1 MLSFLRNNSVKIVY
15 GIVIAFVVTTFMG
28 VVFFNESFQSSK
40 DASQTQKDM
49 DSAVATIG
57 NTPVSEQVF
66 LLEYRRIRNSVPN
79 DVEINSNIL
88 EALQLNALQKAIEST
103 MLLEIGKKQKI
114 KVSRSEINSSIYS
127 VMDQFGVHSKKE
139 LKVTIQANGGSYDGM
154 LNQLKNDLIAAKVRQ
169 ALVASVEIKDIDIP
183 HLNYEFKIKELFI
196 PKRSTQNAIISDD
209 TLYQKS
215 MGIRSKITNSNDL
228 DREIKLQN
236 KQQSSPQSRW
246 LNMAQL
252 SPDLARAIYSMNI
265 KEISQPIRTLNGYF
279 ILELKDKRELG
290 VTNQISEQN
299 LQTAWERQVFYEF
312 LYDVQNGREIKVVD
326 LNLKALKLKNEG
338 RFDDAIQAYQ
348 GVISKDPSN
357 PYPNVLISKIYL
369 MKGDLSKA
377 KQELL
382 KAEIKESLISED
394 IVLPEIHVLLAEI
407 YNQEGFSTKKNSQY
421 DKLLKSEGVDIN
433 VLTYLKQ
440 VFETSKDNRRLAKVN
455 QLIEEKHSTETV
467 LEDVSTLTEKRND
480 DFLQTI
486 DE

>member
-1 MLSFLRNNSVKIVY
+1 M
-15 GIVIAFVVTTFMG
+15 
-28 VVFFNESFQSSK
+28 
-40 DASQTQKDM
+40 
-49 DSAVATIG
+49 
-57 NTPVSEQVF
+57 
-66 LLEYRRIRNSVPN
+66 
-79 DVEINSNIL
+79 
-88 EALQLNALQKAIEST
+88 
-103 MLLEIGKKQKI
+103 
-114 KVSRSEINSSIYS
+114 
-127 VMDQFGVHSKKE
+127 
-139 LKVTIQANGGSYDGM
+139 
-154 LNQLKNDLIAAKVRQ
+154 
-169 ALVASVEIKDIDIP
+169 
-183 HLNYEFKIKELFI
+183 
-196 PKRSTQNAIISDD
+196 
-209 TLYQKS
+209 
-215 MGIRSKITNSNDL
+215 
-228 DREIKLQN
+228 
-236 KQQSSPQSRW
+236 
-246 LNMAQL
+246 
-252 SPDLARAIYSMNI
+252 
-265 KEISQPIRTLNGYF
+265 
-279 ILELKDKRELG
+279 
-290 VTNQISEQN
+290 
-299 LQTAWERQVFYEF
+299 
-312 LYDVQNGREIKVVD
+312 YDVQNGREIKVVD

-455 QLIEEKHSTETV
+455 QLIEEKRSTETV

>member
-66 LLEYRRIRNSVPN
+66 LLEYRRIRNSVPS

-127 VMDQFGVHSKKE
+127 VMDQFGVNSKKE

-236 KQQSSPQSRW
+236 KQQTSPQSRW

-407 YNQEGFSTKKNSQY
+407 YNQEGFSTKKIRNMTNY
-421 DKLLKSEGVDIN
+421 LKAK
-433 VLTYLKQ
+433 VLT
-440 VFETSKDNRRLAKVN
+440 
-455 QLIEEKHSTETV
+455 STY
-467 LEDVSTLTEKRND
+467 
-480 DFLQTI
+480 
-486 DE
+486 

>member
-1 MLSFLRNNSVKIVY
+1 MLI
-15 GIVIAFVVTTFMG
+15 
-28 VVFFNESFQSSK
+28 Q
-40 DASQTQKDM
+40 
-49 DSAVATIG
+49 
-57 NTPVSEQVF
+57 
-66 LLEYRRIRNSVPN
+66 
-79 DVEINSNIL
+79 
-88 EALQLNALQKAIEST
+88 
-103 MLLEIGKKQKI
+103 
-114 KVSRSEINSSIYS
+114 
-127 VMDQFGVHSKKE
+127 KE

-236 KQQSSPQSRW
+236 KQQTSPQSRW

-455 QLIEEKHSTETV
+455 QLIEEKRSTETV

>member
-1 MLSFLRNNSVKIVY
+1 
-15 GIVIAFVVTTFMG
+15 
-28 VVFFNESFQSSK
+28 
-40 DASQTQKDM
+40 
-49 DSAVATIG
+49 
-57 NTPVSEQVF
+57 
-66 LLEYRRIRNSVPN
+66 
-79 DVEINSNIL
+79 
-88 EALQLNALQKAIEST
+88 
-103 MLLEIGKKQKI
+103 
-114 KVSRSEINSSIYS
+114 
-127 VMDQFGVHSKKE
+127 MDQFGVNSKKE

-236 KQQSSPQSRW
+236 KQQTSPQSRW

-382 KAEIKESLISED
+382 KAEIKESLISERYRIARNSCSCLQKFTIKKD
-394 IVLPEIHVLLAEI
+394 FQL
-407 YNQEGFSTKKNSQY
+407 KNSQY

-455 QLIEEKHSTETV
+455 QLIEEKRSTETV

>member
-49 DSAVATIG
+49 GSAVATIG

-66 LLEYRRIRNSVPN
+66 LLEYRRIRNSVPS

-127 VMDQFGVHSKKE
+127 VMDQFGVNSKKE

-169 ALVASVEIKDIDIP
+169 ALVTSVEIKDIDVP

-215 MGIRSKITNSNDL
+215 MGIRSKITNSNEL

-348 GVISKDPSN
+348 GVVSKDPSN

-421 DKLLKSEGVDIN
+421 DKLLKSEDVDIN

-455 QLIEEKHSTETV
+455 QLIEEKRSTETV
-467 LEDVSTLTEKRND
+467 LEDVSTLTEKRNN

>member
-66 LLEYRRIRNSVPN
+66 LLEYRRIRNSVPS

-127 VMDQFGVHSKKE
+127 VMDQFGVNSKKE

-236 KQQSSPQSRW
+236 KQQTSPQSRW

-279 ILELKDKRELG
+279 ILELKDKREL
-290 VTNQISEQN
+290 E
-299 LQTAWERQVFYEF
+299 
-312 LYDVQNGREIKVVD
+312 
-326 LNLKALKLKNEG
+326 
-338 RFDDAIQAYQ
+338 
-348 GVISKDPSN
+348 
-357 PYPNVLISKIYL
+357 
-369 MKGDLSKA
+369 
-377 KQELL
+377 
-382 KAEIKESLISED
+382 
-394 IVLPEIHVLLAEI
+394 
-407 YNQEGFSTKKNSQY
+407 
-421 DKLLKSEGVDIN
+421 
-433 VLTYLKQ
+433 
-440 VFETSKDNRRLAKVN
+440 
-455 QLIEEKHSTETV
+455 
-467 LEDVSTLTEKRND
+467 
-480 DFLQTI
+480 
-486 DE
+486 